1 MADLADHANELV
13 LARLDGLLAARP
25 ALAIRESAEDCED
38 CGEPIPQAR
47 RRAPVAVAASTAR
60 TATSAVEPTHAEPS
74 RAVKG
79 DTTVIKA
86 IDEMLKLWAEE
97 MHAPGSNGGGY
108 AGGNLIAM
116 LIASKGEVVRGHRG
130 SRVIL
135 DRVAEVDRLV
145 NRLPEELKNVVVEH
159 YLNRDSFPEQKYRH
173 CGCSRNTFYLRLH
186 VAHQGIQD
194 GLLRRVA

>member
-1 MADLADHANELV
+1 M
-13 LARLDGLLAARP
+13 
-25 ALAIRESAEDCED
+25 
-38 CGEPIPQAR
+38 
-47 RRAPVAVAASTAR
+47 
-60 TATSAVEPTHAEPS
+60 
-74 RAVKG
+74 
-79 DTTVIKA
+79 IKA

-186 VAHQGIQD
+186 VAHQGIQG
-194 GLLRRVA
+194 GLLRRAA